1 MSKWRQM
8 PNSMC
13 QRLLYF
19 LFYPFPFLLK
29 TLIILYPYGFK
40 TLQGLIIALRTK
52 LSSLTS
58 CRVLRGLAVAPL
70 SADLTQFL
78 PFLTLRLAHPLPKPC
93 SADSLFQSLCPS
105 CFPCS
110 HSAVW
115 SHLSLSSNLLR
126 EPFPDCFLWYHSP
139 LVYPNL

>member
-1 MSKWRQM
+1 M

-105 CFPCS
+105 CSP
-110 HSAVW
+110 VPT
-115 SHLSLSSNLLR
+115 LLCD
-126 EPFPDCFLWYHSP
+126 PIYH
-139 LVYPNL
+139 